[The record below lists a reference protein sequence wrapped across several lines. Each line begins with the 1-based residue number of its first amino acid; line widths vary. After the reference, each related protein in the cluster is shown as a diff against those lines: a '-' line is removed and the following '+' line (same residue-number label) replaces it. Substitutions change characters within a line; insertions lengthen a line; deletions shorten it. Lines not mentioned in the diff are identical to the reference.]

1 MAMKQTYHFISL
13 IRQKLFRREAVPEE
27 DTLIEEPEQPQEN
40 ETVQNKE
47 VIELSEQLRMITLVN
62 QYAEEFLYPHIKPD
76 PAWSKGFAL
85 LNEVFVTQ
93 GEDPV
98 YRCNMEV
105 FYQNQS
111 GEKKAMYLVSLV
123 RFTGDSWRVF
133 QVKEVMP
140 C

>member
-1 MAMKQTYHFISL
+1 MKQTYHFLAL
-13 IRQKLFRREAVPEE
+13 IRQKLFKRETVPEV
-27 DTLIEEPEQPQEN
+27 DTLIEQPEQPQEN

-47 VIELSEQLRMITLVN
+47 VIELSEQLCIIALVN
-62 QYAEEFLYPHIKPD
+62 QYAEEFLYPNIKPH
-76 PAWSKGFAL
+76 PAWFKGFAL

-105 FYQNQS
+105 FYQHQS
-111 GEKKAMYLVSLV
+111 GEKKAVYLVSLV
-123 RFTGDSWRVF
+123 RFAGDSWRVF

>member
-1 MAMKQTYHFISL
+1 MKQTYHFLSL
-13 IRQKLFRREAVPEE
+13 IRQKLFKRDAVPEE
-27 DTLIEEPEQPQEN
+27 DTLIEQPEQPQEN
-40 ETVQNKE
+40 ETVQGKE
-47 VIELSEQLRMITLVN
+47 VIGLNEQLRIITLVN
-62 QYAEEFLYPHIKPD
+62 QYGEEFLYPHIKVD

-105 FYQNQS
+105 FYQHQA
-111 GEKKAMYLVSLV
+111 GEKKAVYLVSLV
-123 RFTGDSWRVF
+123 RFAGDSWRVF